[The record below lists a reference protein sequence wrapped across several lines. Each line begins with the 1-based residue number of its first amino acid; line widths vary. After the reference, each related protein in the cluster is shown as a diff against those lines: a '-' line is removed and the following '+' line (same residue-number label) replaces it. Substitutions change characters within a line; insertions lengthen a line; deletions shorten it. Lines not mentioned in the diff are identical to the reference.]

1 MMESFLGP
9 RNIRSDFAQL
19 ERTNPAHLS
28 GKLHPVPAKPV
39 EKQDFGAMVTG
50 ALNQASDTVQH
61 ESQLSQQFITDP
73 DSVDV
78 HDVTI
83 AMSKANMA
91 VSMTKTV
98 VDQALRA
105 YREIM
110 NIR

>member
-1 MMESFLGP
+1 MEALLGP
-9 RNIRSDFAQL
+9 RNIRSEFAVL
-19 ERTNPAHLS
+19 ERTHPGHMP
-28 GKLHPVPAKPV
+28 GKLHQPALKPV
-39 EKQDFGAMVTG
+39 DEQDFGAMVTG
-50 ALNQASDTVQH
+50 ALNRANELVQH
-61 ESQLSQQFITDP
+61 ETTLSRQFITDP

-91 VSMTKTV
+91 VSMTKSV